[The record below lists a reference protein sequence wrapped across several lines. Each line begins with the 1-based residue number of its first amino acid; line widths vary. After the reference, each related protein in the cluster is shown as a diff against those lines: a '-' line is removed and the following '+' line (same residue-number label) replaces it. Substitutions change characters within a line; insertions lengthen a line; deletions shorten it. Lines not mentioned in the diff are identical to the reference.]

1 MDFTTSFKICG
12 DGMAAQRARL
22 DVVAGNLANA
32 STTRTPEGGP
42 YRRKVVSLSSQ
53 DVGGNFDAVL
63 KDSVRTVKV
72 DEIREDPSGFRKVYD
87 PAHPDADGKGVV
99 TMPNV
104 QSIVEMT
111 ELIAVN
117 RAFEACVTAF
127 DATKNM
133 TLKTLEIG
141 K

>member
-12 DGMAAQRARL
+12 DALAAQRARL

-42 YRRKVVSLSSQ
+42 YRRRVVSLASEELPGS
-53 DVGGNFDAVL
+53 FDAAL

-72 DEIREDPSGFRKVYD
+72 DKIQEDTQGFRKVHD
-87 PAHPDADGKGVV
+87 PSHPDADGKGIV
-99 TMPNV
+99 TLPNV
-104 QSIVEMT
+104 QPIVEMT

-117 RAFEACVTAF
+117 RAFEATVSAF

-133 TLKTLEIG
+133 ALKTLEIG